1 MANKY
6 EEAGVNIHSGSKA
19 VSSISKMVESTY
31 DQNVISGI
39 GGFGSEYSLSAINQE
54 FDNPVLISSTDG
66 VGTKLLLAIENNVND
81 KIGIDL
87 VAMCANDILAQGA
100 KPLFFLDYLGVGNLN
115 PDKIKE
121 IISGIVEGCKDSN
134 LSLIGGEMAEM
145 PGIYKS
151 NDYDLS
157 GFAVGVAEKNR
168 LIGSDRVGEGD
179 YLIGL
184 PSSGVHSNGYSL
196 VRKIIND
203 AQLDF
208 NKKYDQLNES
218 LIDSLLEPTK
228 LYFKSVYPLIES
240 DLVSSIAHITGGG
253 IEDNLARSIPTNLTA
268 EINRN
273 QWEVPEIF
281 NVLQKY
287 GDLTQDD
294 VDQVFNQGIGMIL
307 VINQANYQEV
317 TNLFDLNN
325 EDYYEIGK
333 VVNNSDGK
341 KVKFK

>member
-6 EEAGVNIHSGSKA
+6 EEAGVDIQNGSKA
-19 VSSISKMVESTY
+19 VLSISKMVESTY
-31 DQNVISGI
+31 DKNVISGI
-39 GGFGSEYSLSAINQE
+39 GGFGSEYSLSEINQT

-66 VGTKLLLAIENNVND
+66 VGTKLLLAIENNIND

-100 KPLFFLDYLGVGNLN
+100 KPLFFLDYLGVGNLK

-121 IISGIVEGCKDSN
+121 IISGIVEGCKDSH

-145 PGIYKS
+145 PGIYQS
-151 NDYDLS
+151 DDYDLS
-157 GFAVGVAEKNR
+157 GFAVGVAEKDR
-168 LIGSDRVGEGD
+168 LIGADRVSEGD

-196 VRKIIND
+196 VRKIIED

-208 NKKYDQLNES
+208 NKKYDDLNQS

-228 LYFKSVYPLIES
+228 LYFKTVYPLIER

-253 IEDNLARSIPTNLTA
+253 IEDNLSRSIPSNLTA
-268 EINRN
+268 EINRD
-273 QWEVPEIF
+273 QWKVPEIF
-281 NVLQKY
+281 NVLKKY
-287 GDLTQDD
+287 GDLTQAD

-307 VINQANYQEV
+307 VINQDNYQEV
-317 TNLFDLNN
+317 TNLFDLNK

-333 VVNNSDGK
+333 VVNNSNGK
-341 KVKFK
+341 KVEFK